1 MRISVCLVALMI
13 AGCGDSGETGP
24 IDAAPPTADAN
35 MNLLSQ
41 AGLYRNFATREI
53 APDLIEFAPTFALWS
68 DGLVKRRWLRL
79 PPGTSIDTSD
89 MDHWIFPVG
98 TQLWKE
104 FRVGNGEVL
113 ETRLIER
120 VGVADYRF
128 GAYIWNAGQTEAVY
142 TTGGQANVL
151 GTDHDVPSASDCINC
166 HRGEQG
172 RILGFSAIQLDPAL
186 FPRVSF
192 TVQPRPDGYRP
203 TWTDP
208 LGYLHANCGNCHNP
222 NGSAASATT
231 FRLRINVAEV
241 DAATPDTTDLWTN
254 MVGVNTDVFPPGP
267 KDCGV
272 GGLKWQRVAPHDL
285 ACSAVYARMM
295 ARGSGGVQMPPI
307 ASEHADTVMVDAL
320 AAWINSL

>member
-1 MRISVCLVALMI
+1 MRISACLVALWL

-24 IDAAPPTADAN
+24 IDARPPSADAN

-53 APDLIEFAPTFALWS
+53 APDLIEFAPTFVLWS

-89 MDHWIFPVG
+89 MDHWVFPVG

-104 FRVGNGEVL
+104 FRVGNGQAL

-120 VGVADYRF
+120 VGDADYRF
-128 GAYIWNAGQTEAVY
+128 GAYIWNAAQTEATY
-142 TTGGQANVL
+142 STGGQADVL
-151 GTDHDVPSASDCINC
+151 GTDHDVPSASDCVNC
-166 HRGEQG
+166 HRGEPG
-172 RILGFSAIQLDPAL
+172 RILGFSAIQLDPNL
-186 FPRVSF
+186 FSQVSF
-192 TVQPRPDGYRP
+192 TVEPRPSGYRP
-203 TWTDP
+203 TWSDP

-222 NGSAASATT
+222 NGAAASATT
-231 FRLRINVAEV
+231 FGLRIAVAEV
-241 DAATPDTTDLWTN
+241 DGDPTATDLYRN

-272 GGLKWQRVAPHDL
+272 GGLKWQRVMPKNL
-285 ACSAVYARMM
+285 ACSAVYVRMM
-295 ARGSGGVQMPPI
+295 ARTVGVQMPPI
-307 ASEHADTVMVDAL
+307 ATEHPDSETVDIL
-320 AAWINSL
+320 AAWIGDL

>member
-1 MRISVCLVALMI
+1 MRISVCVVTLML

-79 PPGTSIDTSD
+79 PPATSIDTSD
-89 MDHWIFPVG
+89 MDHWVFPVG

-104 FRVGNGEVL
+104 FRVGNAQVL

-142 TTGGQANVL
+142 TTGGQANVI
-151 GTDHDVPSASDCINC
+151 GTDHDVPSASDCVSC
-166 HRGEQG
+166 HRGEKG

-186 FPRVSF
+186 FSQVSF
-192 TVQPRPDGYRP
+192 TVQPRPAGYRP
-203 TWTDP
+203 TWDAP
-208 LGYLHANCGNCHNP
+208 LGYLHANCGNCHTL
-222 NGSAASATT
+222 NGSADGITQ
-231 FRLRINVAEV
+231 FRLRIAVSEV
-241 DAATPDTTDLWTN
+241 DGAEEDTFLWSN
-254 MVGVNTDVFPPGP
+254 MVGMPTDIFPPGS
-267 KDCGV
+267 KTCNAGV
-272 GGLKWQRVAPHDL
+272 WKRIAPNDL
-285 ACSAVYARMM
+285 DCSAVYARMM
-295 ARGSGGVQMPPI
+295 ARGPGGVQMPPI
-307 ASEHADTVMVDAL
+307 ASKHPDTVMVDAL
-320 AAWINSL
+320 AAWIGDLP

>member
-1 MRISVCLVALMI
+1 MRISVCLVALML

-24 IDAAPPTADAN
+24 IDAAPLTADAN

-53 APDLIEFAPTFALWS
+53 APDLIEFAPTFTLWS

-89 MDHWIFPVG
+89 MDHWVFPVG

-104 FRVGNGEVL
+104 FRVGNAQVL

-142 TTGGQANVL
+142 TTGGQANVI
-151 GTDHDVPSASDCINC
+151 GTDHDVPSASDCISC
-166 HRGEQG
+166 HRGEKG

-186 FPRVSF
+186 FSQVSF
-192 TVQPRPDGYRP
+192 TVQPRPGGYRP
-203 TWTDP
+203 NWDAP
-208 LGYLHANCGNCHNP
+208 LGYLHANCGNCHTP
-222 NGSAASATT
+222 NGSADGVTQ
-231 FRLRINVAEV
+231 FRLRIAVSEV
-241 DAATPDTTDLWTN
+241 DGAQEDTLLWGN
-254 MVGVNTDVFPPGP
+254 MVDVATDIFPPGS
-267 KDCGV
+267 KACG
-272 GGLKWQRVAPHDL
+272 GGVWKRVAPRDL

-295 ARGSGGVQMPPI
+295 TRGSGAVQMPPI
-307 ASEHADTVMVDAL
+307 ASKHPDTGMVDAL
-320 AAWINSL
+320 AAWIGGL